1 MMVWR
6 MLLTTTRRT
15 MNNVINAGL
24 RNAIEKGDLDGV
36 RSQVGHNI
44 NINADFLGW
53 TYLHWA
59 AFHGHVMPP
68 KKQQQKCDGISIL
81 PMPLSDDPRIVE
93 ELLSN
98 GACPHA
104 KDLGGRR
111 PVDIA
116 KEREFPK
123 IVRVLEAAMS
133 KACPPQN

>member
-1 MMVWR
+1 
-6 MLLTTTRRT
+6 

-59 AFHGHVMPP
+59 AFYGRVLPQEGSP
-68 KKQQQKCDGISIL
+68 EKQQQKRDGIS
-81 PMPLSDDPRIVE
+81 MPLLDDPRIVE

-104 KDLGGRR
+104 KDLGERL
-111 PVDIA
+111 PVNIA
-116 KEREFPK
+116 EKREFPE
-123 IVRVLEAAMS
+123 IVRVLEAAML
-133 KACPPQN
+133 KARPPQN